1 MLKVYAAY
9 SAIIV
14 QIFYAFF
21 FTLYLPVAMTHYLD
35 LWHLKTVKTAIFI
48 SYSDGVARV

>member
-14 QIFYAFF
+14 QIFYAFVF
-21 FTLYLPVAMTHYLD
+21 KSCLPVAMAHYSN

-48 SYSDGVARV
+48 T